1 MQESQKPFINAL
13 DLMGHGI
20 WDWNALSN
28 EVFFSNEWKKQAE
41 PQMKCLANQ
50 SQQPLSQDNLFPTL
64 LSLLDVKTQVIDPK
78 NDMLATCAHS

>member
-1 MQESQKPFINAL
+1 MS
-13 DLMGHGI
+13 G
-20 WDWNALSN
+20 
-28 EVFFSNEWKKQAE
+28 KKQAE